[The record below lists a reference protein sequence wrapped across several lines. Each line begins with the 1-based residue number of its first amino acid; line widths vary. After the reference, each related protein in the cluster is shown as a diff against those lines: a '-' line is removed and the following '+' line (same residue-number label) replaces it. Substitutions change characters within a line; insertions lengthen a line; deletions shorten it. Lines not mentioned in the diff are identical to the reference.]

1 MAALMDELRA
11 RGCDVEG
18 ALTRFLNNEAFYVK
32 CYKKFLDDPAFS
44 ALDEALKAKDA
55 ETAFR
60 HAHTLKGLTAN
71 MGLTPLYDI
80 VVKIVEPL
88 RGGAYHDD
96 LLEIYDAMMREL
108 EAYRRIGEQNGL

>member
-18 ALTRFLNNEAFYVK
+18 ALTRFL
-32 CYKKFLDDPAFS
+32 PAFS

>member
-1 MAALMDELRA
+1 M
-11 RGCDVEG
+11 
-18 ALTRFLNNEAFYVK
+18 
-32 CYKKFLDDPAFS
+32 
-44 ALDEALKAKDA
+44 
-55 ETAFR
+55 
-60 HAHTLKGLTAN
+60 
-71 MGLTPLYDI
+71 YDI